1 MRKFTTTTLVLAAI
15 FLFSGTLFSQKAEKV
30 NRKTALRHFENGN
43 WEKSKQMY
51 LELLK
56 TDPEDEELN
65 LYCGISYLNSRHEG
79 EKSLDHFNKINE
91 RDIPAVLLFK
101 AEAYHYVGKFDS
113 AKIFYEKYRDL
124 DGNKVD
130 KELSAEMDTRIEQ
143 CNTGIEFMKTPVEG
157 LFVENLGEDVNTIF
171 IDYAPVVYED
181 LKTLA
186 FTGTT
191 TNLYTI
197 KYMTYQEAGEE
208 EIFYT
213 NYDPVY
219 KKWLPRAKADG
230 VVLNQSI
237 DSEGNESSITWSSDL
252 ARFYFYRDGA
262 LWVSDNLGDPVKT
275 DISSGGFTDK
285 QIISIVINRAEDA
298 VFIVSDKKGGQ
309 GGSDIYMSIKGSDG
323 KWGSYENLNINTE
336 ADETSPYISGDGN
349 KLYFASNG
357 YNSMGGYDIF
367 VATKADSG
375 FANVRN
381 MGLPVNSSA
390 NDMHFRLTGGN
401 EEFGY
406 LASDRIGGQGDYD
419 IWRFWTCFDISTTN
433 LNGDLVAKNGA
444 IGNLSL
450 TLMTSDSAIVGTTSS
465 IGAYSFGVNTETDYI
480 LKLDVEGN
488 AIQYFNISTP
498 ELCKQYDIYQLL
510 EVELN
515 SDADNFVYEQRSSLT
530 NAFYDIN
537 GVKDD
542 KSSKEYV
549 QGLTS
554 SDPTYTDPDIQ
565 VTTFE
570 KDAMIANLGKDPI
583 TNADGKEVYESLFDF
598 NKATLSDEDQA
609 FAKNLGT
616 SMKNNPNMKIV
627 IAGHTDSQGPAGY
640 NKRLSKR
647 RADAVSDILVQQGA
661 SQNQITIEAYGET
674 QLKVKDT
681 DENGGFIIRN
691 GKQNRR
697 VEIEIQ

>member
-309 GGSDIYMSIKGSDG
+309 GGSDIYMSVKGSDG